1 MYTRSKPVR
10 VLLKLLNGIA
20 LALVGIIFCLP
31 FVWMILTAFK
41 SLGDTILIPPKWILD
56 ELHWENFT
64 KAWQSGPFLQYLYNS
79 TVSTVGIL
87 VMQFLVGIPAAYA
100 YARFNFRG
108 KGLLFGLTMVTM
120 MIPSQLVF
128 LPIYLLMSDWGLLN
142 TFSALI
148 LPFAGSAFT
157 IFLLRQSFMQ
167 IPQEIVEAARM
178 DNANEFVIITRIMI
192 PLAKSSLVT
201 AGLFSFISHWNDY
214 FWPLIMTTNDT
225 VRTLPIGIAKLRE
238 VEGGVAWNILMAGNV
253 ILVIPILILFFVA
266 QRQIIKAFV
275 YSSK

>member
-1 MYTRSKPVR
+1 MYKKNKSVKI
-10 VLLKLLNGIA
+10 LLRILNGVAMVI
-20 LALVGIIFCLP
+20 VGIIFCLP

-56 ELHWENFT
+56 ELHWENFAA
-64 KAWQSGPFLQYLYNS
+64 AWQSGPFLHYIWNS
-79 TVSTVGIL
+79 IVSTVGIL
-87 VMQFLVGIPAAYA
+87 VLQFLVAIPAAYA
-100 YARFNFRG
+100 YARCSFYG
-108 KGLLFGLTMVTM
+108 KNLLFGLTMITM
-120 MIPSQLVF
+120 IIPSQLIF
-128 LPIYLLMSDWGLLN
+128 LPIYLLMSQWGLLN
-142 TFSALI
+142 TYGALI

-167 IPQEIVEAARM
+167 IPQEIVDAARI
-178 DNANEFVIITRIMI
+178 DSASEFQIITKIMV
-192 PLAKSSLVT
+192 PLAKSSMVT

-238 VEGGVAWNILMAGNV
+238 VEGGVAWNVLMAGNV

>member
-1 MYTRSKPVR
+1 MRTKN
-10 VLLKLLNGIA
+10 KA
-20 LALVGIIFCLP
+20 LALLLKILNYAALAIVGLIFCLP
-31 FVWMILTAFK
+31 FLWMILTAFK
-41 SLGDTILIPPKWILD
+41 SLGDTILMPPKWILD

-64 KAWQSGPFLQYLYNS
+64 KAWNSGPFLHYIVNS
-79 TVSTVGIL
+79 TITTVSIL
-87 VMQFLVGIPAAYA
+87 ILQFLVAVPASYA
-100 YARFNFRG
+100 YARYNFRG
-108 KGLLFGLTMVTM
+108 NGMLFGLTMVTM

-128 LPIYLLMSDWGLLN
+128 LPIYLLMSDWGMLN
-142 TFSALI
+142 TFMALV

-157 IFLLRQSFMQ
+157 IFLLRQAFMQ
-167 IPQEIVEAARM
+167 IPQEIVDAARM
-178 DNANEFVIITRIMI
+178 DNANEFQIITLIMM
-192 PLAKSSLVT
+192 PLAKSSMVT

-253 ILVIPILILFFVA
+253 MLVLPILLLFFVA

-275 YSSK
+275 YTSK

>member
-1 MYTRSKPVR
+1 MYNKNRCIDI
-10 VLLKLLNGIA
+10 LKKGLNGAAMIV
-20 LALVGIIFCLP
+20 VGIVFCLP
-31 FVWMILTAFK
+31 FIWMVLTAFK

-64 KAWQSGPFLQYLYNS
+64 AAWNSGPFPQYICNS
-79 TVSTVGIL
+79 IITTGCIL
-87 VMQFLVGIPAAYA
+87 ILQFLVGIPAAYA
-100 YARFNFRG
+100 YAKCNFPG
-108 KGLLFGLTMVTM
+108 KNLCFGITMVTM

-128 LPIYLLMSDWGLLN
+128 LPIYLLMSRWGLLN
-142 TFSALI
+142 TYAALV
-148 LPFAGSAFT
+148 LPFVGSAFT

-167 IPQEIVEAARM
+167 IPQEVIDAARI
-178 DNANEFVIITRIMI
+178 DGAGEFQIIFKIVI
-192 PLAKSSLVT
+192 PLAKPAMVT
-201 AGLFSFISHWNDY
+201 AGLFSFITHWNDY

-253 ILVIPILILFFVA
+253 IMVIPILILFFVA